1 MASEAE
7 FRGDERV
14 YNGADSGIYRNFGL
28 SINDIDRSEF
38 RSFSPA
44 NLRPSSEYLPPI
56 EIVDSRNV
64 QSVSADAPESELR
77 RRIALDY
84 ASPAMRERG
93 ERLGRDM
100 DAFAQRA
107 RANGISDGEVSE
119 TFRHVA
125 RILEAGPNA
134 RLSRDERLV
143 LASQVMH
150 NAAFPTE
157 IRQNE
162 NTCSVTALE
171 VRTYMQHPSAAAAL
185 VADVAARGSFTGH
198 DGTVIRLD
206 GRSLTPSALGTTDL
220 SRESQSRSF
229 ASQLFQVT
237 AANIA
242 NLNDPDFRS
251 LRYEQRPPTRDGDFG
266 EALVDSRTGRVFGH
280 EPGAAGRPNG
290 LIAASESITGRS
302 GEGAAFLVNLERQGR
317 TATRAG
323 AFRNAEEL
331 GQRLEALTR
340 EGRMPAVIF
349 VHANSDLFAR
359 SSNAVPRNLFND
371 GHFVT
376 ITGYDPV
383 SRTIRYD
390 DQYGPESDR
399 NDRPVSLQN
408 FYNATH
414 VLRANDLL
422 DRLTGARSTMSG
434 EEFAGNLERITREY
448 AQRWQSVI
456 AVGGATDSPD
466 VRADRDSARQRISDL
481 SRGLTPAQRARV
493 EAAMNA
499 RPHVRNRR

>member
-1 MASEAE
+1 MNSGLEL
-7 FRGDERV
+7 RGDDRR
-14 YNGADSGIYRNFGL
+14 YNGADSGISRNFGL
-28 SINDIDRSEF
+28 SINNIDRSEF

-44 NLRPSSEYLPPI
+44 NLRPSSEYLPPF
-56 EIVDSRNV
+56 EIVDSRNF
-64 QSVSADAPESELR
+64 QSASADAPEIELR
-77 RRIALDY
+77 RRIASDY

-93 ERLGRDM
+93 ERLSRDM
-100 DAFAQRA
+100 DAFAERA
-107 RANGISDGEVSE
+107 RANRLSDGEVSE

-125 RILEAGPNA
+125 RILDAGPNA

-143 LASQVMH
+143 LASQVIH

-162 NTCSVTALE
+162 NTCGVTALE
-171 VRTYMQHPSAAAAL
+171 VRTYIQHPSAAAAL

-198 DGTVIRLD
+198 DGTVILLD
-206 GRSLTPSALGTTDL
+206 GRSLTPSVVGTTDL

-251 LRYEQRPPTRDGDFG
+251 LRYEQRPPARDGDFG
-266 EALVDSRTGRVFGH
+266 EALVDSRTGRVFSH

-317 TATRAG
+317 TATRSG
-323 AFRNAEEL
+323 AFRNADEL

-340 EGRMPAVIF
+340 DGRMPAVIF

-359 SSNAVPRNLFND
+359 SPNAVPRDLFND

-414 VLRANDLL
+414 VLRANDVL
-422 DRLTGARSTMSG
+422 DRLARARSTMSR
-434 EEFAGNLERITREY
+434 EDFARSLERVTREY

-456 AVGGATDSPD
+456 SAGGNAFSAD
-466 VRADRDSARQRISDL
+466 VRADRDSARQRIADL
-481 SRGLTPAQRARV
+481 SRSLTPPQRARV
-493 EAAMNA
+493 EAAVNFPSTVRA
-499 RPHVRNRR
+499 R